1 MASKQETFA
10 RQPSQNGGTWRDSHE
25 ITTDPQSPQPEPNS
39 ASAKHQSPLNWKK
52 SKPTSRIFL
61 SLTAGCSCH
70 CYSISDDEPESGCDT
85 VTGSPSSDSSGHDSP
100 FKSSFV
106 RDF

>member
-10 RQPSQNGGTWRDSHE
+10 RQPSQNGGTSRDSHE
-25 ITTDPQSPQPEPNS
+25 ITTDHQSPQPEPNS

-61 SLTAGCSCH
+61 SD
-70 CYSISDDEPESGCDT
+70 ISDDEPESGCDT

>member
-10 RQPSQNGGTWRDSHE
+10 WQPSQNGGTSRDSHE

-39 ASAKHQSPLNWKK
+39 VSAKHQSPLNWKK

-61 SLTAGCSCH
+61 SD
-70 CYSISDDEPESGCDT
+70 ISDDEPESGCDT

>member
-61 SLTAGCSCH
+61 SD
-70 CYSISDDEPESGCDT
+70 ISDDEPESGCDT